1 VGFGMGGV
9 YVCPHFG
16 ETALIR
22 FVLED
27 RNPLVAMPKLY
38 VFAVHKLPGVPF
50 GFLVI
55 GAPKFVT
62 LQHVSICADNKSAI
76 VLHRLLR

>member
-1 VGFGMGGV
+1 MGFGMGGV

-27 RNPLVAMPKLY
+27 RNPLVAMPKLN
-38 VFAVHKLPGVPF
+38 VVAVHKLAGVLF
-50 GFLVI
+50 CFLVV

-62 LQHVSICADNKSAI
+62 WHAGRCRERLSGEQFADRE
-76 VLHRLLR
+76 V